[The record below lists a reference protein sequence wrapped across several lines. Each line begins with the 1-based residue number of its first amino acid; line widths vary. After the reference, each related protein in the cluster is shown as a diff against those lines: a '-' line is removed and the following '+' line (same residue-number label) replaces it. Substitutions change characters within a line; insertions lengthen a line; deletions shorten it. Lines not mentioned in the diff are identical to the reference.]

1 MSRSDGT
8 VRRVAPGLWRSWKE
22 KILAT
27 DGVRPNLKTGTAQGP
42 AMADSDQIKVLIAE
56 DQQLVRRAFS
66 MMLSLEQDI
75 KVVGEAPDG
84 AEAIQLARQW
94 RPDVVLMDL
103 QMPRV
108 GGIGAMKRIL
118 EDVPGARIIVLTT
131 FDTDELVFEAI
142 SAGASA
148 YLLKDSSEAE
158 ILDTIRAVHQGQS
171 KLSSSIARKVLDEFR
186 RQRPTSAEGE
196 GTEEDEP
203 LTEREEKILA
213 LVAKGKSNRQ
223 IADAIFLAEGT
234 VKNYVSR
241 IMEKLNVESRTE
253 LAIKALRRKRS

>member
-1 MSRSDGT
+1 MEETG
-8 VRRVAPGLWRSWKE
+8 
-22 KILAT
+22 
-27 DGVRPNLKTGTAQGP
+27 PNLKQG
-42 AMADSDQIKVLIAE
+42 AAKEAGMADADRIKVLIAE
-56 DQQLVRRAFS
+56 DQQVVRRAFS
-66 MMLSLEQDI
+66 MMLSLEEDI
-75 KVVGEAPDG
+75 AVVGEAADG
-84 AEAIQLARQW
+84 ADAIQLARRW

-158 ILDTIRAVHQGQS
+158 ILDTIRAVHRGQS

-186 RQRPTSAEGE
+186 RQRPTAEEG
-196 GTEEDEP
+196 GTESDEP

-213 LVAKGKSNRQ
+213 LLAKGKSNRQ
-223 IADAIFLAEGT
+223 IADTVFLAEGT

-253 LAIKALRRKRS
+253 LAIKALRRRHS